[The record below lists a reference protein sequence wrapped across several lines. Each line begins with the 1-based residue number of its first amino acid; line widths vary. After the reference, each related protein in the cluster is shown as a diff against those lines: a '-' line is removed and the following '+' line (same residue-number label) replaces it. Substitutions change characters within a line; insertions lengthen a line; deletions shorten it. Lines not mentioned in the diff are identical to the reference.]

1 MLLRI
6 LLITLLTFIV
16 VKLVFWVVSYV
27 RMSQRDLQDKSDAP
41 QVNQLVKDPVCGVY
55 IAISEAETLPTKKGS
70 LYFCSNECR
79 QKFLDGQK

>member
-1 MLLRI
+1 
-6 LLITLLTFIV
+6 
-16 VKLVFWVVSYV
+16 
-27 RMSQRDLQDKSDAP
+27 MSQRDLQDKSDAP

-55 IAISEAETLPTKKGS
+55 IAISEAESLPTKKGS

>member
-6 LLITLLTFIV
+6 FLTTLLILIV
-16 VKLVFWVVSYV
+16 LKLVFWLVNYV
-27 RMSQRDLQDKSDAP
+27 RFSQANLQDNSDAP
-41 QVNQLVKDPVCGVY
+41 QVNQMVKDPVCGVY
-55 IAISEAETLPTKKGS
+55 IAVSEAVPLPTKRGN